1 MHADGRCA
9 LVRETAS
16 ARDTNTCDSACSTQS
31 VSPDEGCFCRRSHNV
46 NASSRTS
53 LIAAPT
59 NVCSTFADSL
69 AALVSAS
76 PLVLSNKNVKIDM
89 YMWTI

>member
-1 MHADGRCA
+1 M
-9 LVRETAS
+9 
-16 ARDTNTCDSACSTQS
+16 
-31 VSPDEGCFCRRSHNV
+31 

-76 PLVLSNKNVKIDM
+76 PLVLSNKNVKIDIHVDYLKNKM
-89 YMWTI
+89 VVNQICVILNSPRQMK